1 MSFMER
7 LDSPLSMLVALL
19 WLAAFCTIFA
29 KLEIYHFLMM
39 MVMTITTMTV
49 MMMIMMVMTTVPS
62 TPHYKVE
69 TSSGGH
75 RKTS

>member
-7 LDSPLSMLVALL
+7 FDSPLSVLVALL

-39 MVMTITTMTV
+39 MEMTITTMTV
-49 MMMIMMVMTTVPS
+49 MMIMMVMTTVPS
-62 TPHYKVE
+62 TPHYKVVQAE
-69 TSSGGH
+69 NQ
-75 RKTS
+75 

>member
-7 LDSPLSMLVALL
+7 LDSPLSVLVALL

-29 KLEIYHFLMM
+29 KLEKYHFLMMMVMM

-49 MMMIMMVMTTVPS
+49 MMIMMVTTTVPS
-62 TPHYKVE
+62 TSHYKVVQAE
-69 TSSGGH
+69 NQ
-75 RKTS
+75 